1 MGALGSAGI
10 ALSALALVPQRAWL
24 DHLAL
29 IVPDPGATR
38 WLLVLDAAC
47 LVALGLER
55 RRRLAVPLA
64 LGAGFLGLNVLAMA
78 VTEFFLGLA
87 LFHVAVALTST
98 LILRRHRWL
107 GLAALAIVLTTGM
120 LT

>member
-1 MGALGSAGI
+1 VGALGSAGI
-10 ALSALALVPQRAWL
+10 ALTALALVPQRAWL

-29 IVPDPGATR
+29 VVPGPCATR
-38 WLLVLDAAC
+38 WLLVLDVAC
-47 LVALGLER
+47 LVALGLE

-87 LFHVAVALTST
+87 LFHVAVALTAT
-98 LILRRHRWL
+98 LILRRYRWL
-107 GLAALAIVLTTGM
+107 GLAALAVVLTTGM